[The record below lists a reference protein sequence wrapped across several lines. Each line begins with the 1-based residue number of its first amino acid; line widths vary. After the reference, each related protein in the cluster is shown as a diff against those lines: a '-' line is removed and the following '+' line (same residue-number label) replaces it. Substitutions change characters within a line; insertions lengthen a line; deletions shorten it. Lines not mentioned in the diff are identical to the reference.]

1 AKRLPQEYN
10 RYRPTDHLDFL
21 PSRPR
26 RESPVPTAPHN
37 VVCRSQMPSCLTTI
51 ALAFIAVDA
60 RVRQQ
65 PIQERAAA
73 GAGFTVNDANR
84 FPGKIFYFPQP
95 LGISPAD
102 NEPFF
107 PMGESN
113 D

>member
-1 AKRLPQEYN
+1 
-10 RYRPTDHLDFL
+10 
-21 PSRPR
+21 
-26 RESPVPTAPHN
+26 
-37 VVCRSQMPSCLTTI
+37 MPSCLTTI
-51 ALAFIAVDA
+51 PLDFIAVDA
-60 RVRQQ
+60 RVCQQ

-102 NEPFF
+102 NKPFF

-113 D
+113 DAEVFARKFFSQIRQIKFARFWIFEMRPCNVDLPLL